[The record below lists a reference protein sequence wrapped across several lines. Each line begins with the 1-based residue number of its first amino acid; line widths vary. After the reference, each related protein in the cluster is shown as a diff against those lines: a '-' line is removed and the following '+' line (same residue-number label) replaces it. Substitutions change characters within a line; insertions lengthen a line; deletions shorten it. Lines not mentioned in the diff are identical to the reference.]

1 LYLNEKTT
9 QFCVGWI
16 LVKFLNNVL
25 TLKQHHFHMSIMGSF
40 NTITKYIMRQEHGQ
54 EFVLAEAISA
64 SQV

>member
-1 LYLNEKTT
+1 
-9 QFCVGWI
+9 
-16 LVKFLNNVL
+16 
-25 TLKQHHFHMSIMGSF
+25 MSIMGSF